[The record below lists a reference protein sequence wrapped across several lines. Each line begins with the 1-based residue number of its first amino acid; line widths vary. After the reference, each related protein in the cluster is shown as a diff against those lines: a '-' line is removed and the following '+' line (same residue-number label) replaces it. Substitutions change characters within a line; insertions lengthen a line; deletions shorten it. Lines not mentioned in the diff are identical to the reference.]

1 MKGVL
6 NKARKS
12 IPTSHGIWM
21 HLRSPNKKSLTRR
34 QREGTQISRNR
45 PQDDQ
50 NGRMGVAKARG
61 VVHLRTMVA
70 GSRNARRRGT
80 CEAIVKATAAM
91 KVEEEDRFS
100 TWGGVDEGDRD
111 SPRDFGLCAQ
121 GVSESC
127 QVVGNGG
134 VSRAESRYWV
144 RLGCFFFGRSLCV
157 IDTYHSGVAW
167 LST

>member
-50 NGRMGVAKARG
+50 NGRVGVAKARG
-61 VVHLRTMVA
+61 VVRLRTMVA

-80 CEAIVKATAAM
+80 CEAIVKATVAM

-100 TWGGVDEGDRD
+100 TWV
-111 SPRDFGLCAQ
+111 
-121 GVSESC
+121 ESMK
-127 QVVGNGG
+127 GIATA
-134 VSRAESRYWV
+134 RAILAYALKVFPNRVKLWEMAAYLEQSHGTGYV
-144 RLGCFFFGRSLCV
+144 
-157 IDTYHSGVAW
+157 
-167 LST
+167 